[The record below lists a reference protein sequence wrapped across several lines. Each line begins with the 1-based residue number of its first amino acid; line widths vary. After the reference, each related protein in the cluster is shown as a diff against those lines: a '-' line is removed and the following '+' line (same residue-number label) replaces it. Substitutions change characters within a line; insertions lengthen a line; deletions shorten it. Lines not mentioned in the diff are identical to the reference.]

1 MILRSL
7 YQSVNLTDSVEDET
21 FDGENI
27 FEVLQPGS
35 ALKSCLLFPLAF
47 APFCIENKFS
57 GNRRRPWSV
66 AKKIR
71 KGRRRP
77 GRVVEEEEDEDGGEQ
92 GQAKSDAK
100 SPPEVEES
108 YFKKENFAAPP
119 F

>member
-77 GRVVEEEEDEDGGEQ
+77 GRVVEEEEDKDGREQ
-92 GQAKSDAK
+92 GQARSDAK
-100 SPPEVEES
+100 SPSEVEES
-108 YFKKENFAAPP
+108 YFKKR
-119 F
+119 